1 MSSLIDAYALT
12 LLHRSRRIP
21 ANDNRAMIAF
31 ANEGL
36 DLSFSATVYKV
47 IDGLGNLV
55 TKGLGKL
62 RASRARRRSIRE
74 LDRLSDRML
83 ADIGL
88 YRGGIVSVVDELIA
102 GGTPRRSEGVIRA
115 MPTSQPTRRSRSTT
129 TATISRSNTRGS
141 NV

>member
-47 IDGLGNLV
+47 IDGLGGLV
-55 TKGLGKL
+55 ANGLDKL
-62 RASRARRRSIRE
+62 RANRARRRAIRE
-74 LDRLSDRML
+74 LDKLSDRNL

-88 YRGGIVSVVDELIA
+88 HRGEIVSVVDEVIA
-102 GGTPRRSEGVIRA
+102 GGTPRRSERVVRGTPKSA
-115 MPTSQPTRRSRSTT
+115 GGP
-129 TATISRSNTRGS
+129 ATVND
-141 NV
+141 NVTDIAA

>member
-36 DLSFSATVYKV
+36 DLSLSATVYKV
-47 IDGLGNLV
+47 IDGVGGLV
-55 TKGLGKL
+55 TKGLDKL
-62 RASRARRRSIRE
+62 RTSRARRRSIRE
-74 LDRLSDRML
+74 LDQLSDRML

-88 YRGGIVSVVDELIA
+88 HRGEIVSVVDDVIA
-102 GGTPRRSEGVIRA
+102 GGTPRRSERVVRGA
-115 MPTSQPTRRSRSTT
+115 PTSAGGP
-129 TATISRSNTRGS
+129 ATVND
-141 NV
+141 NVTDIAA

>member
-1 MSSLIDAYALT
+1 MSSLFDAYALT
-12 LLHRSRRIP
+12 LHHRSRRVP

-36 DLSFSATVYKV
+36 DLSLSATAYKV
-47 IDGLGNLV
+47 IDGLSGLV

-74 LDRLSDRML
+74 LDQLSDHVL

-88 YRGGIVSVVDELIA
+88 HRSEIVSVVDEVIA
-102 GGTPRRSEGVIRA
+102 GGTPRRSERVVRGA
-115 MPTSQPTRRSRSTT
+115 PTSAGGP
-129 TATISRSNTRGS
+129 ATIND
-141 NV
+141 NVTDIAA

>member
-47 IDGLGNLV
+47 IDGLGDLV

-62 RASRARRRSIRE
+62 RASRTRRRAIRE
-74 LDRLSDRML
+74 LDRLSDHVL

-88 YRGGIVSVVDELIA
+88 HRSEIVSVVDATIA
-102 GGTPRRSEGVIRA
+102 GGTPRRSERVVRGTPESA
-115 MPTSQPTRRSRSTT
+115 GGP
-129 TATISRSNTRGS
+129 ATVND
-141 NV
+141 NVTDIAA

>member
-36 DLSFSATVYKV
+36 DLSFSATAYKV
-47 IDGLGNLV
+47 IDGLSGLV

-102 GGTPRRSEGVIRA
+102 GGTPRRSEGVVRA
-115 MPTSQPTRRSRSTT
+115 MPKSAGGP
-129 TATISRSNTRGS
+129 ATVND
-141 NV
+141 NVTDIAA

>member
-47 IDGLGNLV
+47 IDGLGGLV
-55 TKGLGKL
+55 ANGLDKL
-62 RASRARRRSIRE
+62 RANRVRRRAIRE
-74 LDRLSDRML
+74 LDKLGDRML

-88 YRGGIVSVVDELIA
+88 HRGEIVSVVDEVIA
-102 GGTPRRSEGVIRA
+102 GGTPRRSERVVRGTPKSA
-115 MPTSQPTRRSRSTT
+115 GGP
-129 TATISRSNTRGS
+129 ATIND
-141 NV
+141 NVTDIAA

>member
-1 MSSLIDAYALT
+1 MSSLFDPYVLT
-12 LLHRSRRIP
+12 LRHRSRRVS

-36 DLSFSATVYKV
+36 DLSLSATAYKV
-47 IDGLGNLV
+47 IDGLSGLV

-62 RASRARRRSIRE
+62 RDSRARRRSIRA
-74 LDRLSDRML
+74 LDRLSDRNL

-115 MPTSQPTRRSRSTT
+115 IPKPADTPVTVNDNRDDI
-129 TATISRSNTRGS
+129 AA
-141 NV
+141 

>member
-36 DLSFSATVYKV
+36 DLSLSATVYKV
-47 IDGLGNLV
+47 IDGLGDLV

-62 RASRARRRSIRE
+62 RDSRARRRSIRE
-74 LDRLSDRML
+74 LDELSDRML
-83 ADIGL
+83 ADVGL
-88 YRGGIVSVVDELIA
+88 HRGEIVSVVDQMIA
-102 GGTPRRSEGVIRA
+102 GGTPHRTERVVRG
-115 MPTSQPTRRSRSTT
+115 
-129 TATISRSNTRGS
+129 ATKPAGGPATVND
-141 NV
+141 NVTDIAA

>member
-21 ANDNRAMIAF
+21 ANDNRAMIAL

-47 IDGLGNLV
+47 IDGLGDLV
-55 TKGLGKL
+55 TKALGKL

-88 YRGGIVSVVDELIA
+88 HRGGIVSVVDQLIA
-102 GGTPRRSEGVIRA
+102 GGTPRRSEGVVRGIPK
-115 MPTSQPTRRSRSTT
+115 PTSGP
-129 TATISRSNTRGS
+129 ATVND
-141 NV
+141 NVTDIAA

>member
-47 IDGLGNLV
+47 IDGLGGLV
-55 TKGLGKL
+55 AKGLGKI
-62 RASRARRRSIRE
+62 RSGRARRLAIRE
-74 LDRLSDRML
+74 LDRLSNHLL

-88 YRGGIVSVVDELIA
+88 HRGEIVSVVDEVIA
-102 GGTPRRSEGVIRA
+102 GGTPRRSERVVRIA
-115 MPTSQPTRRSRSTT
+115 PKSTGGP
-129 TATISRSNTRGS
+129 ATVND
-141 NV
+141 NVTDIAA

>member
-1 MSSLIDAYALT
+1 MSSL
-12 LLHRSRRIP
+12 
-21 ANDNRAMIAF
+21 
-31 ANEGL
+31 
-36 DLSFSATVYKV
+36 SATAYKV
-47 IDGLGNLV
+47 IDGLGGLV

-102 GGTPRRSEGVIRA
+102 GGTPRRSEGVVRA
-115 MPTSQPTRRSRSTT
+115 MPKPADTPVTV
-129 TATISRSNTRGS
+129 ND
-141 NV
+141 NVTDIAA